1 MPAPEPKQRF
11 NHVAMSLPS
20 KQLEAKGRKQLVE
33 FYSDVFGWQEHE
45 MMSRDGE
52 LLVLGVHSVDQFV
65 FLVADDEPMK
75 APHLDHFGVSVG
87 SMEEMVAIQK
97 KAFEHQQ
104 RELSVSCTGV
114 LTSEHDGIGLKIHS
128 IYVGYKLPMLVEV
141 QYWEWTKA

>member
-1 MPAPEPKQRF
+1 MSTPQPAQRF

-45 MMSRDGE
+45 MMTRDGE

-65 FLVADDEPMK
+65 FLVADDEPMT
-75 APHLDHFGVSVG
+75 APRLDHFGVSVA
-87 SMEEMVAIQK
+87 SMDEMVAIQE
-97 KAFEHQQ
+97 KAFEHQ
-104 RELSVSCTGV
+104 RRDLNVSVTG
-114 LTSEHDGIGLKIHS
+114 LLASEHEGIGLKIHS

-141 QYWEWTKA
+141 QYWEWTRA